1 MTSISPFPATR
12 QISFHHLLREARGK
26 WLLENL
32 RKVVSELD
40 PNELK
45 VQLSEYI
52 PADIQQILAAQG
64 IRDEDVFPTPMVLE
78 AGPMLV
84 GYYRL
89 LLGIG
94 QKTFYRSGTGM
105 GRLQKME
112 INGTINDRQRGILP
126 AFCRAMSVSMSSL
139 VRELRNDLTP
149 RDIGELPLLT
159 LGSQFQGGANVAI
172 GQQATKEVFRAI
184 IDIVG
189 AYTETQTT
197 QSITVINAAGRR
209 VVISSASDPDVS
221 IREQVGDLIRNRVAI
236 EIKGGTD
243 VANVHNRAGEA
254 EKSHLKAKSE
264 DFRDFWTIISTNGVN
279 SDRLQAE
286 SPTTTSWFNAPEI
299 LVREGSDWD
308 EFRSRIAEAVG
319 IPLDE

>member
-149 RDIGELPLLT
+149 RYIGECNSSELRGNEQL
-159 LGSQFQGGANVAI
+159 
-172 GQQATKEVFRAI
+172 
-184 IDIVG
+184 
-189 AYTETQTT
+189 
-197 QSITVINAAGRR
+197 AAGR
-209 VVISSASDPDVS
+209 
-221 IREQVGDLIRNRVAI
+221 
-236 EIKGGTD
+236 
-243 VANVHNRAGEA
+243 
-254 EKSHLKAKSE
+254 
-264 DFRDFWTIISTNGVN
+264 
-279 SDRLQAE
+279 
-286 SPTTTSWFNAPEI
+286 
-299 LVREGSDWD
+299 
-308 EFRSRIAEAVG
+308 
-319 IPLDE
+319 

>member
-1 MTSISPFPATR
+1 MTSIFPPPATR

-26 WLLENL
+26 WLLDNL
-32 RKVVSELD
+32 RKVASELD

-45 VQLSEYI
+45 SQLSEYI
-52 PADIQQILAAQG
+52 PTDIQQILAAHG
-64 IRDEDVFPTPMVLE
+64 IRDEDVFPTPIVLE

-89 LLGIG
+89 LLGVG

-112 INGTINDRQRGILP
+112 TDGTINDRQRAILP
-126 AFCRAMSVSMSSL
+126 DFCRAMSISMSSL
-139 VRELRNDLTP
+139 VRELRGDLTP
-149 RDIGELPLLT
+149 RDISELPLLT

-172 GQQATKEVFRAI
+172 GQQATKDVFRAI
-184 IDIVG
+184 IAIVDEY
-189 AYTETQTT
+189 AETQTA

-209 VVISSASDPDVS
+209 VVITSASDPDVS
-221 IREQVGDLIRNRVAI
+221 IREQVGDSVRNRVAI

-243 VANVHNRAGEA
+243 IANVHNRAGEA
-254 EKSHLKAKSE
+254 EKSHLKAKGE
-264 DFRDFWTIISTNGVN
+264 DFRDFWTIISTSGVN
-279 SDRLQAE
+279 SDRLQEE
-286 SPTTTSWFNAPEI
+286 SPTTTSWFNAAEV

-319 IPLDE
+319 IPLHE